1 MEGEG
6 ACGCNAAGHQPCA
19 APGPPPRP
27 SPHGHH
33 HLPRPA
39 ASPLRS
45 RLPAAH
51 PSALVTVPRAPSR
64 AGWGEGVTLITLGR
78 ERSGGESAE
87 PLAAPPSPRVSL
99 QGRRQRV
106 RPAPAYSAAAS
117 SSSSHPHR
125 ARPRGGASDRALRA
139 GPRAAGAPSARAPL
153 PPRRALLCLTLRG
166 SGRVKSGSRARRP
179 ISGAAAAAP
188 SPPPARQLAARAY
201 GPARLPGRGLRRA
214 PQGPRAPPRSVGA
227 CGRRSC
233 AGPGLHTVPAPY
245 RSRAPAPA
253 APGRAEACPTA
264 PPAPLGPASVPASI
278 LGYSPGSPSTGH
290 LPSARSSRPEAKATP
305 LLPRGSPGGW
315 GWGLRGLKP
324 RAGAAAGEPPA
335 RPHPKPTPPPLQ
347 TKLSR
352 KQNGGSS
359 SGLPPRAKPVQPQ
372 GSLLPQARRPRGRG
386 LARPGTKGSHPR
398 AAQTGRGLGPA
409 VPTAPHPPP
418 LPFPLPPIPLPP
430 PARPCGVSGSR
441 ELGRVGLPARALPAQ
456 PWPRQGG

>member
-117 SSSSHPHR
+117 SSSHPHR

-227 CGRRSC
+227 CGRRGWHSD
-233 AGPGLHTVPAPY
+233 PLTYLRELRRP
-245 RSRAPAPA
+245 RAAHGSSTLPV
-253 APGRAEACPTA
+253 
-264 PPAPLGPASVPASI
+264 S
-278 LGYSPGSPSTGH
+278 SP
-290 LPSARSSRPEAKATP
+290 
-305 LLPRGSPGGW
+305 SPGGTW
-315 GWGLRGLKP
+315 
-324 RAGAAAGEPPA
+324 
-335 RPHPKPTPPPLQ
+335 
-347 TKLSR
+347 
-352 KQNGGSS
+352 
-359 SGLPPRAKPVQPQ
+359 
-372 GSLLPQARRPRGRG
+372 
-386 LARPGTKGSHPR
+386 PG
-398 AAQTGRGLGPA
+398 
-409 VPTAPHPPP
+409 
-418 LPFPLPPIPLPP
+418 
-430 PARPCGVSGSR
+430 
-441 ELGRVGLPARALPAQ
+441 
-456 PWPRQGG
+456 